1 MKKLFLCL
9 VVVLIACTQSVLWS
23 QQQKLIGVLNT
34 DVSSGETMLG
44 VDWVCAGSVDQP
56 VLIESRNKMESTTGD
71 VIHIL
76 GSFLMLKER
85 LGHDFLA
92 GSTLFQDPDVVNCA
106 AKSMAEPMVMDEE
119 RQALS
124 VACDPTSIT
133 VTAGE
138 ATTLAAHASGPDGGS
153 VTYAW
158 SLNGRPLVSDQ
169 PSLRFETRGRPIG
182 IHAVSVVVTD
192 VDGMTASCD
201 FSVSI
206 ARRADPVL
214 SVSLTLDKSEVYSG
228 ETVTA
233 SAQASDTDAN
243 PVTYSWTL
251 DDQSRSETSS
261 QIEIDTTALAGGRHG
276 VAVTIQDSREGSA
289 SDLASFSVRER
300 IVIGMSRIQPDNL
313 AKAKL
318 DEIALKMQQDSQLR
332 ALITGHTDDRGD
344 EAANDQVGQR
354 RADAVRDYLVTQ
366 HNIDAGRIETSSA
379 GEGQPVADNQTPEGQ
394 QENRRAQIELFVP

>member
-1 MKKLFLCL
+1 MKKLTSCL
-9 VVVLIACTQSVLWS
+9 VVVLIACSQSVLWS
-23 QQQKLIGVLNT
+23 QQQKLIGVLAT
-34 DVSSGETMLG
+34 DASGGETMLN
-44 VDWVCAGSVDQP
+44 VDRVCAGSVDQP
-56 VLIESRNKMESTTGD
+56 VLIESRDKRRSTTGD
-71 VIHIL
+71 VLHII
-76 GSFLMLKER
+76 GNFIILKGR
-85 LGHDFLA
+85 LGKSFLA
-92 GSTLFQDPDVVNCA
+92 GSTLYQDPDVVNCA
-106 AKSMAEPMVMDEE
+106 VESMAEPMAMDEE

-138 ATTLAAHASGPDGGS
+138 ATTLAAHASGPGEGP

-158 SLNGRPLVSDQ
+158 SVNGRPLTNDQ
-169 PSLRFETRGRPIG
+169 PSLRFETRGRPVG
-182 IHAVSVVVTD
+182 NHAVAVVVTD

-201 FSVSI
+201 FNVSI
-206 ARRADPVL
+206 EGRANQVP
-214 SVSLTLDKSEVYSG
+214 SVALTLDKSEVYSG

-233 SAQASDTDAN
+233 SAQASDPDAD

-261 QIEIDTTALAGGRHG
+261 QIEIDTTALAGGRHA
-276 VAVTIQDSREGSA
+276 VAVTVQDSREGSA

-300 IVIGMSRIQPDNL
+300 IVIGMSKIQPDNL
-313 AKAKL
+313 AKASL

-344 EAANDQVGQR
+344 EATNDQVGQR

-366 HNIDAGRIETSSA
+366 HSIDAGRIETSSA

-394 QENRRAQIELFVP
+394 QENRRAEIELFVP